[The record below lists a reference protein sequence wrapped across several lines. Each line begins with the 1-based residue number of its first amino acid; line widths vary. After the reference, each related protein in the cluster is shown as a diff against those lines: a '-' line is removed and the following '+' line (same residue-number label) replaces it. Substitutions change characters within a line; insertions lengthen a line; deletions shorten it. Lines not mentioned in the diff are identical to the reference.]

1 MKKLFYLLC
10 GLVLSGCATKEIIP
24 AEEYDPTQHARIR
37 IFAFNGNGAGFYV
50 GMDCKDNPKGT
61 HIMAAGLDKLLGVG
75 QTQKRIGMTQTRA
88 SDIAQADN
96 YIFSEYVI
104 PAGKPVNIFPE
115 LAQFKNYCPTAGK
128 PCTVTSENLCKRSR
142 EPSKFFAVM
151 DKIRSI
157 GIFSIYNSDGSRIGD
172 DRSFIPQ
179 AGKQYEYIPSGCTVN
194 INDITEEETQPVSL
208 NKVYRCE

>member
-104 PAGKPVNIFPE
+104 PAGKPVNIFPG
-115 LAQFKNYCPTAGK
+115 LTRFKTSCPTAGK
-128 PCTVTSENLCKRSR
+128 PCTVTSEDLCKRTTK
-142 EPSKFFAVM
+142 PSKVRTAIY
-151 DKIRSI
+151 KISTF
-157 GIFSIYNSDGSRIGD
+157 GIYNGDGSQKGD
-172 DRSFIPQ
+172 DRSFIPE

-194 INDITEEETQPVSL
+194 INDITEEEIKPVTLS
-208 NKVYRCE
+208 NVYQCQ

>member
-50 GMDCKDNPKGT
+50 GMDCQDNPKGT
-61 HIMAAGLDKLLGVG
+61 HIMAGGLDKFLGVG

-104 PAGKPVNIFPE
+104 PAGKPVNIFPV
-115 LAQFKNYCPTAGK
+115 LTQFKNSCPTPGK
-128 PCTVTSENLCKRSR
+128 PCTVTSQNLCKRTTK
-142 EPSKFFAVM
+142 PSKVVAAIY
-151 DKIRSI
+151 KIATF
-157 GIFSIYNSDGSRIGD
+157 GIYNGDGSQPGSD
-172 DRSFIPQ
+172 LSFIPE

-194 INDITEEETQPVSL
+194 INDITEEETQPVPL
-208 NKVYRCE
+208 NNVYRCE

>member
-1 MKKLFYLLC
+1 MKKFFYLLC

-115 LAQFKNYCPTAGK
+115 LTQFKTSCSTPGK
-128 PCTVTSENLCKRSR
+128 PCTVTSQNLCKRTTK
-142 EPSKFFAVM
+142 PSKVVAAIY
-151 DKIRSI
+151 KIATF
-157 GIFSIYNSDGSRIGD
+157 GIYNGDGSQSGSD
-172 DRSFIPQ
+172 LSFIPE

-194 INDITEEETQPVSL
+194 INDITEEEIKPVTLS
-208 NKVYRCE
+208 NVYQCQ